1 MHLTTIDEVKN
12 YGNIFV
18 DNESHIENNE
28 IVKMLDE
35 QLSGEFRSIYLRIK
49 NGSKVNKGDRDKLA
63 NKIKEILCPKNE
75 DN

>member
-1 MHLTTIDEVKN
+1 MHLTTIDDVKN

-18 DNESHIENNE
+18 DGESNIENAE
-28 IVKMLDE
+28 IIKIIDE

-49 NGSKVNKGDRDKLA
+49 NGSKVNKSDRDKLA
-63 NKIKEILCPKNE
+63 SKIKEILCPKNV